1 MKLSRQ
7 IFFSILSV
15 IVLAAISAPNARAL
29 QSSNTTAEKK
39 SGDKRSARK
48 GKSSSAP
55 NTDTAN
61 KDADQ
66 NQNKDKD
73 KEDPALKGLT
83 WRLVGPFRG
92 GRVLAVSGVVNDPF
106 TYYFGGVSGGVWKT
120 TDGGFN
126 WQPISDKFKI
136 NSVGAIAVSESDPNV
151 IYVGSGE
158 AAYRGNIV
166 GGEGVYKSTD
176 AGKTWKLSG
185 LPDSEHIARIVI
197 DPKNPDRVFVAAMGH
212 AYGQNAERGVFRSTD
227 GGKNWE
233 KVLYK
238 DEKTGAVDITFDPT
252 NPSILF
258 AALYESQRMPW
269 GAISGG
275 PGSGLYRSADG
286 GSTWKHL
293 EGDGLPTGVLGKI
306 GVTVSAA
313 NPNRVWA
320 QIEAQKGGLYRSDD
334 GGQKWQ
340 LINDNDNFRQRAWYY
355 TYVFADP
362 KNPDGL
368 YNLNTGMWHSTDG
381 GKTFRVVPAPHGDH
395 HGLWIDPNNP
405 RRMINS
411 NDGGAN
417 ISINGGETWS
427 AQDTQPTAQFYH
439 VITDDRFPYY
449 IYGAQQDNTT
459 VAIASR
465 TDHNG
470 IDRTDWY
477 TVGGCESGYIAPY
490 PKDAN
495 IVYAGCYGGH
505 ITRLNKHTGEEAE
518 VNAWPLNP
526 IGAGAADLKYRFQ
539 WTAPIVISPFNR
551 DVIYHGSQM
560 VMKTTDHGM
569 SWTEISPDLTRNDKS
584 KQQSAGGPITQD
596 NTSVEYY
603 DVVFTIVESPL
614 QKDLI
619 WAGTDDGLIHVTQD
633 GGKSWSNVTPKG
645 IPDWSRISLIEAS
658 PFDAGT
664 AYAAVERHELDD
676 AAPYIYKTT
685 DFGKSWTRIE
695 GDLPAK
701 AFVHAV
707 REDPKRKGLLFAATE
722 QGVFFSPD
730 NGAHWRS
737 LQRNLPMSSI
747 RDIVVKDNDLV
758 VATHGRS
765 FWVLDDISPVR
776 ELTPETANAEAFL
789 YTPAPAYRFFGGPG
803 RGNVGN
809 NPPNGALIYYQL
821 KNALKKEEP
830 KSDGPKSDAAKSDE
844 AKTDQVKPATPP
856 QQPKTEP
863 EGTAPSSKTEAAK
876 PSATPATETT
886 GRADESKIKLE
897 ILDSSGKVIRTYPPR
912 PTPGADGA
920 EAQRDPGCAIAGE
933 QSGPLVPSRSLQGCA
948 RRRPRRRHRRD
959 GA

>member
-1 MKLSRQ
+1 
-7 IFFSILSV
+7 
-15 IVLAAISAPNARAL
+15 
-29 QSSNTTAEKK
+29 
-39 SGDKRSARK
+39 
-48 GKSSSAP
+48 
-55 NTDTAN
+55 
-61 KDADQ
+61 
-66 NQNKDKD
+66 
-73 KEDPALKGLT
+73 
-83 WRLVGPFRG
+83 
-92 GRVLAVSGVVNDPF
+92 
-106 TYYFGGVSGGVWKT
+106 
-120 TDGGFN
+120 
-126 WQPISDKFKI
+126 
-136 NSVGAIAVSESDPNV
+136 
-151 IYVGSGE
+151 
-158 AAYRGNIV
+158 
-166 GGEGVYKSTD
+166 
-176 AGKTWKLSG
+176 
-185 LPDSEHIARIVI
+185 
-197 DPKNPDRVFVAAMGH
+197 
-212 AYGQNAERGVFRSTD
+212 
-227 GGKNWE
+227 
-233 KVLYK
+233 
-238 DEKTGAVDITFDPT
+238 
-252 NPSILF
+252 
-258 AALYESQRMPW
+258 
-269 GAISGG
+269 
-275 PGSGLYRSADG
+275 
-286 GSTWKHL
+286 
-293 EGDGLPTGVLGKI
+293 
-306 GVTVSAA
+306 
-313 NPNRVWA
+313 
-320 QIEAQKGGLYRSDD
+320 
-334 GGQKWQ
+334 
-340 LINDNDNFRQRAWYY
+340 
-355 TYVFADP
+355 
-362 KNPDGL
+362 
-368 YNLNTGMWHSTDG
+368 MWHSTDG

-405 RRMINS
+405 KRMINS

-477 TVGGCESGYIAPY
+477 PVGGCESGYIAPY
-490 PKDAN
+490 PKDAD

-560 VMKTTDHGM
+560 VMKSTDHGM
-569 SWTEISPDLTRNDKS
+569 TWTEISPDLTRNDKS

-619 WAGTDDGLIHVTQD
+619 WAGTDDGLIHITQD
-633 GGKSWSNVTPKG
+633 GGKNWSNVTPKG

-658 PFDAGT
+658 PFDAGS

-676 AAPYIYKTT
+676 SAPYIYKTT

-737 LQRNLPMSSI
+737 LQRNLPISSM

-776 ELTPETANAEAFL
+776 QLTPDTENAQAFL

-809 NPPNGALIYYQL
+809 NPPNGAIIYYQL
-821 KNALKKEEP
+821 KTALKKDEP
-830 KSDGPKSDAAKSDE
+830 RSDGAKTEAGTPDS
-844 AKTDQVKPATPP
+844 AKTDQAKAATPP
-856 QQPKTEP
+856 QQSKTEP
-863 EGTAPSSKTEAAK
+863 EGTAPSSKSEAAK
-876 PSATPATETT
+876 PNTTAAAETT
-886 GRADESKIKLE
+886 SRADESKIKLE

-912 PTPGADGA
+912 PAPGAEGGEAPADEGGFGQQRPTPLPA
-920 EAQRDPGCAIAGE
+920 EAGLNRFNWDLRYEEVARVPGYPLWGGGTNGPLALPGAYQVRLTVNGKSSTVSLEVRNDPRSTASAADLQKQFDLVSKIQAKVGDTHTVVNQIRDARRQIDDLTRRLNSTKDLHAKAVADAGKQLEAKMKPIEESLIQVKNKSSQDLLSNGMKLNNQLAALAGE
-933 QSGPLVPSRSLQGCA
+933 VETSSGAPTNASYEVFKMLSGQLDAQMSAWRSLVDNDLKSFNQLVRQEDVPAIVIDIKPKATAEAGGN
-948 RRRPRRRHRRD
+948 D
-959 GA
+959 